1 MRKKKTFRDSLDGPL
16 QQLHDI
22 LKRIFDLGDS
32 EAGSPNEEKQL
43 KTLLQKRDKAI
54 FACVKADK
62 TQLYSN
68 PIITQRIERA
78 QRFCDRT
85 FLEKLSVAVKGG
97 IPSLP
102 TEEEL
107 TIEGAVIGGK
117 DEGKSLQEIFNS
129 LPAELVGDDYESF
142 KKKVSRNP
150 NLRGIDRASKELA
163 ASKKADRQ

>member
-1 MRKKKTFRDSLDGPL
+1 M
-16 QQLHDI
+16 
-22 LKRIFDLGDS
+22 
-32 EAGSPNEEKQL
+32 
-43 KTLLQKRDKAI
+43 
-54 FACVKADK
+54 
-62 TQLYSN
+62 
-68 PIITQRIERA
+68 
-78 QRFCDRT
+78 
-85 FLEKLSVAVKGG
+85 EKLSVAVKGG